1 MQRARHTVPEE
12 GEVCGSGISNTL
24 MDCPW
29 KIVYHI
35 MFEREMFILDARNP
49 PIEQIDIE
57 ALAKQVLHEA
67 VAWYQV
73 QDIRPIDEGIDQ
85 QDGNWELLL
94 DPRYIVVEFGL
105 VLSPD
110 YLPGC
115 PTRLNLRSLK
125 DEGYSHSVLL
135 EGTFNVGCR
144 WYAHELRNE
153 M

>member
-1 MQRARHTVPEE
+1 MV
-12 GEVCGSGISNTL
+12 
-24 MDCPW
+24 
-29 KIVYHI
+29 
-35 MFEREMFILDARNP
+35 ERETFVLVARNP

-85 QDGNWELLL
+85 QEGNRELLL
-94 DPRYIVVEFGL
+94 NYRYIVIEFGL

-110 YLPGC
+110 YLLRC
-115 PTRLNLRSLK
+115 PTCLNLRSLK
-125 DEGYSHSVLL
+125 DEGYSHSILL

-144 WYAHELRNE
+144 WEGMLQTHVTL
-153 M
+153 